1 MIQFDEMYPFIIFA
15 SGGSITERI
24 ADWAV
29 RVMETLSGPGAALL
43 IALENIF
50 PPLPSEIILPL
61 AGFTASQGNMNL
73 VAAILWTTAG
83 SMTGAVVLYYLGSWL
98 GRDRVRKFARQLP
111 LVKVSDVNKAENWFI
126 KHETRAVFFGR
137 MIPVVRSLISI
148 PAGIERMSM
157 KLFIIYTLA
166 GSLIWNTT
174 LVVAGYTLGENWH
187 LVETY
192 VDIFK
197 YVVLAGFAI
206 FAARF
211 IISRIMRRRRR
222 HSAAD

>member
-1 MIQFDEMYPFIIFA
+1 MFHALTRFSTA
-15 SGGSITERI
+15 AGGSITERI

-29 RVMETLSGPGAALL
+29 RVMETLGGPGAALL

-73 VAAILWTTAG
+73 IAAIFWTTAG
-83 SMTGAVVLYYLGSWL
+83 SLVGAIALYYLGAWL
-98 GRDRVRKFARQLP
+98 GRDRVRYYARKLP
-111 LVKVSDVNKAENWFI
+111 LVKVSDVNKAENWFM
-126 KHETRAVFFGR
+126 KHENQAVFIGR

-157 KLFIIYTLA
+157 KLFIAYTLA
-166 GSLIWNTT
+166 GSLIWNTA

-192 VDIFK
+192 VDAFK
-197 YVVLAGFAI
+197 YIVLAGFAI
-206 FAARF
+206 FAVHFVFTR
-211 IISRIMRRRRR
+211 ISKRRRRR
-222 HSAAD
+222 NDES